1 MNIDLYFYWKLFL
14 RRLPIMALLVTLCAA
29 LGVFTAIRLP
39 TTYSTS
45 ASLLVEDPQIPD
57 SMVTST
63 VRTSAAEQLDIIQQ
77 QITTRATLIDIANQY
92 DVFENIRDISPN
104 DVVSQMREA
113 TTIRLSTGR
122 NQAIVM
128 TISFRGRSG
137 KVVADAVN
145 QYVTLVLEANLDFR
159 MSRAE
164 STLEFFEQELDRL
177 SVQLDEQSV
186 RITTFKGEN
195 AQALPEN
202 QPYRLGRIT
211 LLQERLALLER
222 DLATIVTQRA
232 DFERI
237 FEDTGSITQD
247 NRPQSRTVEER
258 QLLVAQTD
266 LELALAIY
274 SEENPRVIRL
284 QSVVDRL
291 EVIVASQTGAL
302 QENDS
307 DVDPLTAAQAMFQAT
322 MIEMEGRTT
331 ALQTDITRTSEEID
345 TLQVAISASSGN
357 EIQLSA
363 LERDYNNIQNRYNA
377 AVGNFN
383 EARMSER
390 IETTAQGRRI
400 TVIENAIIPES
411 PSGPNRPRVAALG
424 AGFGVALAAGFF
436 MLLETLNRSIR
447 RPAELASRFNV
458 VPIMTIPYLE
468 NRGRRIM
475 RRLALITTTL
485 IVIIGVPLAL
495 WYIDTSYMPLD
506 IFVQKVLSRLGL
518 G

>member
-1 MNIDLYFYWKLFL
+1 MNLDLYFYWKLFL
-14 RRLPIMALLVTLCAA
+14 RRLPIMALLVTVCAA
-29 LGVFTAIRLP
+29 LGAFTAIRLP
-39 TTYSTS
+39 TTYSTT
-45 ASLLVEDPQIPD
+45 ARLLVEDPQIPD

-63 VRTSAAEQLDIIQQ
+63 VRTSAEEQLDIIQQ
-77 QITTRATLIDIANQY
+77 QISTRANLIDIANQY
-92 DVFENIRDISPN
+92 NVFENIRQISP
-104 DVVSQMREA
+104 DVVYERMQAA
-113 TTIRLSTGR
+113 TTIGLSTGR

-128 TISFRGRSG
+128 TIGFDGRSG
-137 KVVADAVN
+137 KVVSDVVN
-145 QYVTLVLEANLDFR
+145 EYITLVMQANVDFR

-164 STLEFFEQELDRL
+164 STLEFFEQEVDRL

-186 RITTFKGEN
+186 RITSFKGEN

-202 QPYRLGRIT
+202 QAYRLSRLT
-211 LLQERLALLER
+211 LLQERLVSLER
-222 DLATIVTQRA
+222 DLANTITQRE

-237 FEDTGSITQD
+237 FEATGTITQD
-247 NRPQSRTVEER
+247 NGPQSRTIEEQ
-258 QLLVAQTD
+258 QLLGAQTD
-266 LELALAIY
+266 LELALATY

-291 EVIVASQTGAL
+291 QAVVTNQTGVS
-302 QENDS
+302 QEGDS
-307 DVDPLTAAQAMFQAT
+307 DTDPLTAAQAMFHTT
-322 MIEMEGRTT
+322 MIEIESQTT
-331 ALQTDITRTSEEID
+331 ALQADIARTSEEID
-345 TLQVAISASSGN
+345 ELLVAISTSSGN

-363 LERDYNNIQNRYNA
+363 LQRDYDNIEKRYNDA
-377 AVGNFN
+377 AANFN

-447 RPAELASRFNV
+447 RPAELTSRFNV

-485 IVIIGVPLAL
+485 IVIIGAPLAL
-495 WYIDTSYMPLD
+495 WYIDTNYMPLD
-506 IFVQKVLSRLGL
+506 IVVQKVLSRLGL